1 MRSPIRG
8 RASCWFSRLFA
19 LLVAVG
25 LGVTGGCAADV
36 KTDSREPAVAPTGI
50 DILNVGDK
58 VRVVFDIP
66 LSSGGSP
73 ATEMQIPENGEL
85 TLHLGHKFNF
95 KGKKRDVLEQEIR
108 SFYVDKGLYKIINV
122 TIEVLPRPITV
133 GGEVRVPKDYPH
145 QGQLTV
151 LKAIDMAGGF
161 TEYANRKK
169 VTIIRGGKTI
179 VVDCKKALQDPAK
192 YDVPVFAG
200 DSINVKKGIW

>member
-1 MRSPIRG
+1 MRSSIRSRG
-8 RASCWFSRLFA
+8 SYWFSVLFA
-19 LLVAVG
+19 LVAASV
-25 LGVTGGCAADV
+25 LAATGCATEVNSSSKESAGV
-36 KTDSREPAVAPTGI
+36 PTGI

-133 GGEVRVPKDYPH
+133 GGEVRLPKDYPH

-161 TEYANRKK
+161 TEYANKKK

-200 DSINVKKGIW
+200 DSINVKKGW

>member
-1 MRSPIRG
+1 MRSSIRSG
-8 RASCWFSRLFA
+8 GGYWFSRLFA
-19 LLVAVG
+19 LLAATVLVA
-25 LGVTGGCAADV
+25 TGCATEV
-36 KTDSREPAVAPTGI
+36 KTSTKEPAGATAAGI
-50 DILNVGDK
+50 DYLNVGDK

-66 LSSGGSP
+66 VSSGGSP

-85 TLHLGHKFNF
+85 TLHLGHKFIF

-133 GGEVRVPKDYPH
+133 GGEVRAPKDYPH

-161 TEYANRKK
+161 TEYANKKK
-169 VTIIRGGKTI
+169 VMIIRNGKTI

-200 DSINVKKGIW
+200 DSINVKKGW